1 MPELK
6 RSFQAGK
13 MNKDSDE
20 RLVPNGEYRDAMNIQ
35 VRTTDGGGDDIGD
48 AGTVQNIKGNSL
60 IEPTA
65 HLQFGFTSS
74 VIAGAN
80 TNSVIGSVADEKT
93 NSIYFLIAGANLRR
107 VINSPTEIVEKK
119 LFIDT
124 ILEIKETSS
133 GAQSTPVVVDKYAI
147 VDTYSNVFGTMGP
160 NGVNPYQQVTLPADN
175 SVIDDLSPGFKLTV
189 WNNQG
194 FAILRNVEI
203 QHVDKDNNVLTFYD
217 QQSANLQMGG
227 YSLVFQR
234 DGALNFSTVSKTPVL
249 VTGLNVIDNLLFWT
263 DNRSEPKKINID
275 RCKKGC
281 TDFTTHTQLY
291 VTNPLTYDYNLAVDD
306 DTGTNG
312 LEFQLSPFVNNDI
325 REEHMV
331 VMRQAPLTAPNIE
344 MSVSD
349 RDGQTNISAF
359 QYNFVTTN
367 EDGSQNF
374 LNIGDEITIVSED
387 FNNVVYMVNDI
398 LKFTAILEDNTTIVL
413 SMSINS
419 ISPDQDTGNTQITF
433 TVLTTFGVTPNNES
447 TYWEIELEKSSPLFE
462 LKLGRF
468 GYRYKYTDGEYSSFS
483 PWSELA
489 FLPGPYESNHKKG
502 YNLGMVNTA
511 RNIIIKDFI
520 PHSRTRPLDIQC
532 VDILYKTTDN
542 QNIYVVKTIEREKD
556 PEWQMFVPGGPLG
569 GEGLDSMVFGRYS
582 ITSEMIY
589 KTLPANQTLRAWDN
603 VPRFALA
610 QEMAANRVVYANYT
624 QGYDITNPV
633 GLIQNLKSD
642 TTANP
647 DEPKK
652 SVKSVREYRFGMVF
666 GDRYGRETPVIS
678 PGLVA
683 GGDYSNYSVNSGDV
697 RIPKKLSKNRNW
709 FELKQDWEQVIG
721 NGVPE
726 QWMDYVKYY
735 VKETSNEYYN
745 LVMDRW
751 YEAEDGN
758 IWLSFSSADRNKV
771 DEDTYLILKNEHGSN
786 TAVEEKA
793 RYKVIAIQN
802 EAPDFIK
809 LDPRDMG
816 KIPLDPGQ
824 IDGVFVDDLD
834 ANPEAVVATGLVENT
849 QLKIDAS
856 VWQNFLDDYNPRG
869 NLKIRIVGSCTAVDK
884 ILFSNYRTIT
894 RHSPGVDEGDDCTL
908 VWNKNFGASAD
919 MYSRFVALGAGSTVT
934 GLKYELEIREM
945 VVDNK
950 PEYEGRFFVKIEKD
964 LLVQE
969 KIQHMLPEQGDLLP
983 VASFPLSYIDS
994 QPYSPAMSGTYSS
1007 YQWGNA
1013 GDPTADTSSANNSDG
1028 GNIATDPPFAWTNIA
1043 AFALGL
1049 TNEYNPDDVDQSS
1062 ISIASSSDEDDIGF
1076 DPFGDSSA
1084 LVNIFFFNWG
1094 GLTKDYW
1101 EWQKEYVGDT
1111 INPSFSFTPKT
1122 KMFIDSARARRL
1134 ALNDYNS
1141 LYNDDQD
1148 GLGPKSREYYK
1159 PTGLDEGRLTGPNFF
1174 PTVGGELGRMFVSIS
1189 DRWQDGSNG
1198 TSGFIGSE
1206 LSFKNKFSQAGTV
1219 FRFDDDPNGVM
1230 YITVSNESTIDEIA
1244 RGIPFISG
1252 PDTQFGA
1259 LNFEPIAEDIFGST
1273 VGEENVLIPITD
1285 PNFNFLTLSDT
1296 SDVGVDNNDNN
1307 SWDYTLHNFGGGAD
1321 IRRFLSVQESDVS
1334 PGDAGFY
1341 GIGIGVQTSAGG
1353 YSVPPSFDDDFTIDG
1368 FDVLSGLAPLSVLN
1382 ENFPYTYMY
1391 GGDAFLMSRSGFRF
1405 EFRRLDANNMIIP
1418 DGGIQTDIFDPRG
1431 ELLHD
1436 GRNRINITVLDRQFL
1451 GGGQYIPTDQ
1461 GAVWE
1466 TEPKEDV
1473 GLDIYYEASNSIPMV
1488 LNSENTP
1495 LFAPYNSKI
1504 TVQRP
1509 IDNGGFND
1517 VVLSGSNHHVW
1528 TIGYT
1533 QGTSIIGVKSTTVG
1547 DTATLHT
1554 SEIEVGDFL
1563 IFEHSDGTKTR
1574 SKVTAHMSPLVEHGD
1589 DANLNETVFRELTP
1603 EVDGVDFGF
1612 SWSGNYS
1619 NGSAVFMVT
1628 GASATELISAGIS
1641 FNGSLVTDPVD
1652 NTLGDQGIPENTY
1665 ITSYTI
1671 DGSNVFI
1678 TLSQDDFATSGD
1690 QDTDYKVSAFPA
1702 RTGYYEIESKVFKY
1716 PVELAWHNCY
1726 SFGNGVESD
1735 RIRDDFNAPT
1745 IDNGII
1751 VSTTFT
1757 GYGQET
1763 KGSGLIYS
1771 GLYNSTSGVND
1782 LNEFN
1787 MAEKIT
1793 KDLNPSYGSI
1803 QALKT
1808 RDTNIVALAEDK
1820 ILQIT
1825 TNRDALFNADGNPQL
1840 LASNKV
1846 LGTAVPFSG
1855 DYGISKN
1862 PESLATDQFRMY
1874 FTDSQRGAVL
1884 RLSRD
1889 GLTPISS
1896 VGMKTYF
1903 RNNLKKADSLIGTFD
1918 TVNGEYNLTIKY
1930 KTNLG
1935 DDTTVSFNES
1945 SKGWV
1950 SFKSFV
1956 LESGKSTGGKYF
1968 TGLKNAIYEHHLDVI
1983 ENGVIT
1989 NRNTFYNS
1997 FEDSYVSVLFN
2008 DMPGVIKDFKTMNY
2022 EGSQARVQQSYDV
2035 AVAANITDAAGNS
2048 VSTSDNEYYN
2058 LTPKKGWYVESF
2070 TTDLQNGSIPEFIEK
2085 ENKWFNK
2092 IQGADDVEFVVDA
2105 SEFSTQ
2111 GIGTCTGVVYTGNQ
2125 FELSVGADL
2134 VNDDND

>member
-6 RSFQAGK
+6 HSFQAGR

-20 RLVPNGEYRDAMNIQ
+20 RLVPNGEYREAMNIQ
-35 VRTTDGGGDDIGD
+35 VRTTDGGTDDLGD

-65 HLQFGFTSS
+65 HLQSGFTSS
-74 VIAGAN
+74 IIGGPN
-80 TNSVIGSVADEKT
+80 TNFVMGSVADEKT
-93 NSIYFLIAGANLRR
+93 NSIYFLIAGANLRQ
-107 VINSPTEIVEKK
+107 VINLPTQISSKK

-124 ILEIKETSS
+124 ILEVKETSS
-133 GAQSTPVVVDKYAI
+133 GSQSSPVVVDKYAI
-147 VDTYSNVFGTMGP
+147 VDTCLNVFGTTPPDGT
-160 NGVNPYQQVTLPADN
+160 NPYQQVTLPEDN
-175 SVIDDLSPGFKLTV
+175 SVIDDLSPGFRLTV
-189 WNNQG
+189 WSNQG
-194 FAILRNVEI
+194 FPIMRDVEI
-203 QHVDKDNNVLTFYD
+203 QHVDKDNNVLTFYNE
-217 QQSANLQMGG
+217 QVVNLQLG

-234 DGALNFSTVSKTPVL
+234 DGALNFSTIGKEPTL

-275 RCKKGC
+275 RCKKG
-281 TDFTTHTQLY
+281 TSDFTSHTQLFIE
-291 VTNPLTYDYNLAVDD
+291 NPLTSSTELAVDEG
-306 DTGTNG
+306 TGQG
-312 LEFQLSPFVNNDI
+312 MEFQLSPLLNNDI
-325 REEHMV
+325 REEHMI

-344 MSVSD
+344 MSVDERS
-349 RDGQTNISAF
+349 GQTNISAF

-367 EDGSQNF
+367 EEGSQTF
-374 LNIGDEITIVSED
+374 LNIGDEITVVSSD
-387 FNNVVYMVNDI
+387 FNNIDYIVNDI
-398 LKFTAILEDNTTIVL
+398 LKFTTTLENNTEVVL
-413 SMSINS
+413 SMTINS
-419 ISPDQDTGNTQITF
+419 ISTDESTGNTAITF
-433 TVLTTFGVTPNNES
+433 MVLTLFGTTPNVDE
-447 TYWEIELEKSSPLFE
+447 TYWEVELEKSSPLFE

-520 PHSRTRPLDIQC
+520 PHPRTRPLDIKC

-542 QNIYVVKTIEREKD
+542 QNVYVVKTIERERD
-556 PEWQMFVPGGPLG
+556 PEWEMFVPGGPLG

-589 KTLPANQTLRAWDN
+589 KTLPSNQTLRAWDN
-603 VPRFALA
+603 VPRRALA
-610 QEMAANRVVYANYT
+610 QEIAANRVIYANYT
-624 QGYDITNPV
+624 QGYDIVNPV
-633 GLIQNLKSD
+633 GLIQNLKSNQE
-642 TTANP
+642 ANP
-647 DEPKK
+647 NEPKK
-652 SVKSVREYRFGMVF
+652 SIKSIREYRFGMVF

-678 PGLVA
+678 PGLIA

-697 RIPKKLSKNRNW
+697 RIPKKLSKNKNW
-709 FELKQDWEQVIG
+709 FEVQQDWDQVIG

-726 QWMDYVKYY
+726 RWMEYVKYY

-771 DEDTYLILKNEHGSN
+771 DEDTYLIMKNEHGSN

-824 IDGVFVDDLD
+824 VDGVFVDDLD

-849 QLKIDAS
+849 QLKIESS

-869 NLKIRIVGSCTAVDK
+869 NLKIRVVGSCTAIDQV
-884 ILFSNYRTIT
+884 LFSNYRTIT
-894 RHSPGVDEGDDCTL
+894 RHSPGADDDDDCTL

-964 LLVQE
+964 ILVQE

-983 VASFPLSYIDS
+983 VASYPLGYIDS
-994 QPYSPAMSGTYSS
+994 QPVNPALNGEYANYPWASVSS
-1007 YQWGNA
+1007 A
-1013 GDPTADTSSANNSDG
+1013 GVVTSSTDNSNG
-1028 GNIATDPPFAWTNIA
+1028 GNIATDPDGIDSSVQVA
-1043 AFALGL
+1043 AFALGATEQIGADSDTENIETTSSTGPVSFMSSFQPYFRVNYGSL
-1049 TNEYNPDDVDQSS
+1049 TR
-1062 ISIASSSDEDDIGF
+1062 
-1076 DPFGDSSA
+1076 
-1084 LVNIFFFNWG
+1084 
-1094 GLTKDYW
+1094 DYW
-1101 EWQKEYVGDT
+1101 KWHKEYVGDP
-1111 INPSFSFTPKT
+1111 INPSGANTPKT
-1122 KMFIDSARARRL
+1122 RMFIDSARARRMI
-1134 ALNDYNS
+1134 LNNS
-1141 LYNDDQD
+1141 NATTNDDGD
-1148 GLGPKSREYYK
+1148 GLGPKPIEFYK
-1159 PTGLDEGRLTGPNFF
+1159 PTGLDEGRLSGDNFS
-1174 PTVGGELGRMFVSIS
+1174 PTVNGELGRMFVSIS
-1189 DRWQDGSNG
+1189 DTWQDGGNG

-1206 LSFKNKFSQAGTV
+1206 LSFKNEFSKAGTI
-1219 FRFDDDPNGVM
+1219 FSFDGDPEGTL
-1230 YITVSNESTIDEIA
+1230 YITVTNEQTIDEVVRVEVDNGLTLGAINYEPLNEFNVFSNNVESIA
-1244 RGIPFISG
+1244 
-1252 PDTQFGA
+1252 
-1259 LNFEPIAEDIFGST
+1259 
-1273 VGEENVLIPITD
+1273 LIDFNTN
-1285 PNFNFLTLSDT
+1285 PNFIMFADEDT
-1296 SDVGVDNNDNN
+1296 DNNDNGN
-1307 SWDYTLHNFGGGAD
+1307 WDYGGSGVNLSGSID
-1321 IRRFLSVQESDVS
+1321 SVDDFLNSQNDV
-1334 PGDAGFY
+1334 PGILVSTY
-1341 GIGIGVQTSAGG
+1341 AGG
-1353 YSVPPSFDDDFTIDG
+1353 VITTGTVNIDG
-1368 FDVLSGLAPLSVLN
+1368 STSDGINFNQSSDGNNDILGEALFDVQL
-1382 ENFPYTYMY
+1382 
-1391 GGDAFLMSRSGFRF
+1391 FLQQNLDQFRISRSGFRF
-1405 EFRRLDANNMIIP
+1405 EFRRLDANNTIVP
-1418 DGGIQTDIFDPRG
+1418 NGGIIIDDFDPRG
-1431 ELLHD
+1431 LLLHD
-1436 GRNRINITVLDRQFL
+1436 GRNRINITVHARQFL

-1473 GLDIYYEASNSIPMV
+1473 GLDIYYEASNAIPMI

-1495 LFAPYNSKI
+1495 LFAPYNSKV

-1517 VVLSGSNHHVW
+1517 VVW

-1533 QGTSIIGVKSTTVG
+1533 QFTSIIGVKSTTVG

-1574 SKVTAHMSPLVEHGD
+1574 SEVTAHMAPLVEHGD

-1603 EVDGVDFGF
+1603 ETDGVDFGF
-1612 SWSGNYS
+1612 SWNGNTS
-1619 NGSAVFMVT
+1619 NGSAVFVVT
-1628 GASATELISAGIS
+1628 GASAAALISAGIS
-1641 FNGSLVTDPVD
+1641 FNGSLITDPVD
-1652 NTLGDQGIPENTY
+1652 DTLDNQGIPENTY

-1678 TLSQDDFATSGD
+1678 TLSQDDFATAGE
-1690 QDTDYKVSAFPA
+1690 QDADYKVNAFPS
-1702 RTGYYEIESKVFKY
+1702 RTGYYEIESKVYKY

-1757 GYGQET
+1757 GYGEEN

-1808 RDTNIVALAEDK
+1808 RDTNVVALAEDK

-1825 TNRDALFNADGNPQL
+1825 TNRDALYNADGNAQL
-1840 LASNKV
+1840 LASNRV
-1846 LGTAVPFSG
+1846 LGTAVPYSG

-1862 PESLATDQFRMY
+1862 PESLAVDQFRMY
-1874 FTDSQRGAVL
+1874 FTDTQRGAVL
-1884 RLSRD
+1884 RLSKD

-1896 VGMKTYF
+1896 AGMKTYF
-1903 RNNLKKADSLIGTFD
+1903 RNNLKKTKSLVGSFD
-1918 TVNGEYNLTIKY
+1918 TVNGEYNLTLKY
-1930 KTNLG
+1930 MSGLG
-1935 DDTTVSFNES
+1935 DDTTVSYNES

-1956 LESGKSTGGKYF
+1956 LESGKSVGGKYF
-1968 TGLKNAIYEHHLDVI
+1968 TAKKNETYEHHVDIV

-1989 NRNTFYNS
+1989 NRNTFYGI
-1997 FEDSYVSVLFN
+1997 FEESSVSVLFN
-2008 DMPGVIKDFKTMNY
+2008 DMPSSIKDFKTINY
-2022 EGSQARVQQSYDV
+2022 EGSQARVQQSYDI
-2035 AVAANITDAAGNS
+2035 AVSANITDAAGNS

-2070 TTDLQNGSIPEFIEK
+2070 TTDMQNGSIPEFIEK

-2092 IQGADDVEFVVDA
+2092 IQGADDVEFVVNA

-2111 GIGTCTGVVYTGNQ
+2111 GIGTCTGVVYTGDQ

>member
-1 MPELK
+1 MPELTH
-6 RSFQAGK
+6 SFQAGK

-48 AGTVQNIKGNSL
+48 AGTAQNIKGNSL

-65 HLQFGFTSS
+65 HLQSGFTSS
-74 VIAGAN
+74 AISGEN

-93 NSIYFLIAGANLRR
+93 NSIYFFIAGANLRK
-107 VINSPTEIVEKK
+107 VINSPTQIISKK

-133 GAQSTPVVVDKYAI
+133 GVQSAPVVIDKYAV

-160 NGVNPYQQVTLPADN
+160 NGANPYQQVTLPSDN
-175 SVIDDLSPGFKLTV
+175 SVINDLSPGFKLTV

-234 DGALNFSTVSKTPVL
+234 DGALNFSTIGKAPVL

-263 DNRSEPKKINID
+263 DSRSEPKKINID
-275 RCKKGC
+275 RCKKNSGSF
-281 TDFTTHTQLY
+281 TDHTQLY
-291 VTNPLTYDYNLAVDD
+291 VTNPLTYDYNLAVNDGVD
-306 DTGTNG
+306 EDGF
-312 LEFQLSPFVNNDI
+312 EFQLSPFINNDI
-325 REEHMV
+325 REEHMI

-344 MSVSD
+344 LSVD
-349 RDGQTNISAF
+349 ERLGQTNISAF
-359 QYNFVTTN
+359 QYNFVTTD
-367 EDGSQNF
+367 EEGAQTF
-374 LNIGDEITIVSED
+374 LNIGDEVTVVSSD
-387 FNNVVYMVNDI
+387 FNNIDYLVNDI
-398 LKFTAILEDNTTIVL
+398 LKFTTTLEDISEVVL
-413 SMSINS
+413 SMTINS
-419 ISPDQDTGNTQITF
+419 ISTDQSTGNTSITF
-433 TVLTTFGVTPNNES
+433 MVLTLFGTTPNIDE
-447 TYWEIELEKSSPLFE
+447 TYWEVELEKSSPLFE

-556 PEWQMFVPGGPLG
+556 PEWEMFVPGGPLG

-610 QEMAANRVVYANYT
+610 QEMAANRIIYANYT

-647 DEPKK
+647 AEPKK
-652 SVKSVREYRFGMVF
+652 SIKSVREYRFGMVF
-666 GDRYGRETPVIS
+666 GDKYGRETPVIS

-721 NGVPE
+721 NGNPE
-726 QWMDYVKYY
+726 QWMEYVKYY

-771 DEDTYLILKNEHGSN
+771 DEDTYLIMKNEHGSN
-786 TAVEEKA
+786 IAVQEKA

-824 IDGVFVDDLD
+824 IDGVFIDDLD

-849 QLKIDAS
+849 QLKIDS
-856 VWQNFLDDYNPRG
+856 NVWQNFLDDYNPRG
-869 NLKIRIVGSCTAVDK
+869 NLKIRIVGSCTAIDK

-894 RHSPGVDEGDDCTL
+894 RHSPGVDDGDDCTL

-919 MYSRFVALGAGSTVT
+919 MYSRFGALGAGSTVT

-983 VASFPLSYIDS
+983 VASYPLGYIDS
-994 QPYSPAMSGTYSS
+994 QPVNPAEGGQYSNYTWASVSS
-1007 YQWGNA
+1007 A
-1013 GDPTADTSSANNSDG
+1013 GVVTSSTNNSNG
-1028 GNIATDPPFAWTNIA
+1028 GNIATDPEGFDASTTVA
-1043 AFALGL
+1043 AFALGV
-1049 TNEYNPDDVDQSS
+1049 TQQ
-1062 ISIASSSDEDDIGF
+1062 
-1076 DPFGDSSA
+1076 
-1084 LVNIFFFNWG
+1084 G
-1094 GLTKDYW
+1094 GLSDTTTQQLEDFTSPLGAGFNFSGNNATYNQINFGKHTRDYW
-1101 EWQKEYVGDT
+1101 EWHEQYVGDPV
-1111 INPSFSFTPKT
+1111 NPDGNNTPKAR
-1122 KMFIDSARARRL
+1122 MFIDSARARRMI
-1134 ALNDYNS
+1134 LNDPNATT
-1141 LYNDDQD
+1141 NDDED
-1148 GLGPKSREYYK
+1148 GLGPKSIEFYK
-1159 PTGLDEGRLTGPNFF
+1159 PTGIDEGRLSGDNFS
-1174 PTVGGELGRMFVSIS
+1174 PTANGELGRMFVSIS
-1189 DRWQDGSNG
+1189 DTWQDGGNG
-1198 TSGFIGSE
+1198 YSGFIGSE
-1206 LSFKNKFSQAGTV
+1206 LSFKNEFSKAGTV
-1219 FRFDDDPNGVM
+1219 FRFDGDPTETM
-1230 YITVSNESTIDEIA
+1230 YITVTNEQTIDEVARFEVPGNTSFGAVNYEPLDLFDLFDSNTQSIA
-1244 RGIPFISG
+1244 LIDVNTNPNFAMFSDESIELEIPNNNNSAGWDYSGGGVDLSNNCDSVDDFLNLQNDISG
-1252 PDTQFGA
+1252 ILISTMAGA
-1259 LNFEPIAEDIFGST
+1259 QVFSGSPGSST
-1273 VGEENVLIPITD
+1273 
-1285 PNFNFLTLSDT
+1285 NFNQDLS
-1296 SDVGVDNNDNN
+1296 GNND
-1307 SWDYTLHNFGGGAD
+1307 
-1321 IRRFLSVQESDVS
+1321 ILSED
-1334 PGDAGFY
+1334 
-1341 GIGIGVQTSAGG
+1341 
-1353 YSVPPSFDDDFTIDG
+1353 
-1368 FDVLSGLAPLSVLN
+1368 LLGLQ
-1382 ENFPYTYMY
+1382 
-1391 GGDAFLMSRSGFRF
+1391 GAFLQVDSFRISRSGFRF
-1405 EFRRLDANNMIIP
+1405 EFRRLDESNIIVP
-1418 DGGIQTDIFDPRG
+1418 DGGIQTLEFDPRG
-1431 ELLHD
+1431 LLLHD
-1436 GRNRINITVLDRQFL
+1436 GRNRINITVLARQFL
-1451 GGGQYIPTDQ
+1451 GGGQYVPTDQ

-1488 LNSENTP
+1488 LTSENTP

-1533 QGTSIIGVKSTTVG
+1533 QGTSIIGVKSTTIG

-1574 SKVTAHMSPLVEHGD
+1574 SEVTAHMSPLVEHGD

-1603 EVDGVDFGF
+1603 EQDGIEFGF
-1612 SWSGNYS
+1612 SWTGNYS
-1619 NGSAVFMVT
+1619 NGSAVFIVA
-1628 GASATELISAGIS
+1628 GASATALISAGIS
-1641 FNGSLVTDPVD
+1641 FNGSLITDPVD
-1652 NTLGDQGIPENTY
+1652 STLDEQGIPENTY

-1678 TLSQDDFATSGD
+1678 TLSQDDFVTSGD
-1690 QDTDYKVSAFPA
+1690 QDTDYKVNAFPT
-1702 RTGYYEIESKVFKY
+1702 RTGYYEIESKVYRY

-1918 TVNGEYNLTIKY
+1918 TVNGEYNLTINY
-1930 KTNLG
+1930 KLNLG
-1935 DDTTVSFNES
+1935 DNATVSFNEA

-1950 SFKSFV
+1950 SFKSFI

-1968 TGLKNAIYEHHLDVI
+1968 TGKKNAIYEHNVDVV
-1983 ENGVIT
+1983 ENNLIT

-1997 FEDSYVSVLFN
+1997 FTESSVSVLFN
-2008 DMPGVIKDFKTMNY
+2008 DMPSVIKNFKTMSY
-2022 EGSQARVQQSYDV
+2022 EGSQAKVDQSY
-2035 AVAANITDAAGNS
+2035 NISTSTTITDAAGNN
-2048 VSTSDNEYYN
+2048 VPTQDDEYYN
-2058 LTPKKGWYVESF
+2058 LVPKKGWYVEAF

-2092 IQGADDVEFVVDA
+2092 IQGSDDVEFVADA
-2105 SEFSTQ
+2105 AEFSTQ
-2111 GIGTCTGVVYTGNQ
+2111 GLGVCSGVVYTGNQ
-2125 FELSVGADL
+2125 FELSVDADL